1 MLTLQFRE
9 RIASFYDISKTNLK
23 IQFDG
28 KNLNDGDTFESAG
41 IEDEDMIDL
50 KVVHFYFV
58 WYFFLSKNP
67 FHCFIQLDKE
77 LHKIAAIT
85 AVQKQGLS
93 TELQLE

>member
-50 KVVHFYFV
+50 KVVHFCSVYTFFV
-58 WYFFLSKNP
+58 
-67 FHCFIQLDKE
+67 
-77 LHKIAAIT
+77 
-85 AVQKQGLS
+85 
-93 TELQLE
+93 

>member
-28 KNLNDGDTFESAG
+28 KNLKDGDTFESAG

-50 KVVHFYFV
+50 KVVHFCFV
-58 WYFFLSKNP
+58 YTFSCLKILSL
-67 FHCFIQLDKE
+67 FY
-77 LHKIAAIT
+77 T
-85 AVQKQGLS
+85 VGQGA
-93 TELQLE
+93 T